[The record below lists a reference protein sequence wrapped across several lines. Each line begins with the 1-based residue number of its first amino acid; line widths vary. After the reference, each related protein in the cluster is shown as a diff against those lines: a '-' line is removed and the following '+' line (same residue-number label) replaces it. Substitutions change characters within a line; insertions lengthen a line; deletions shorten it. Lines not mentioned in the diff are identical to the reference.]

1 MKMIE
6 VKNLVKNY
14 EHKEAVKGIS
24 FTVEE
29 GKFFA
34 FLGENGAGKSTTI
47 NILATLL
54 KKNAGE
60 VRING
65 YLLDK
70 KDHLIRKDIGIV
82 FQQNMLD
89 EFLSVRENLLCRG
102 ELYGYSKKE
111 INLHIKELSIKIGI
125 EEILDRKYGKL
136 SGGQKRRADIARAL
150 ICKPKILILDEPTTG
165 LDPYTRKNVWD
176 CIMELRKEQSLTL
189 FLTTHYMEEAAN
201 ADQIII
207 IDKGKILEND
217 TPLNLKIKYSSDKLY
232 IYPKDKAELL
242 KRFSLTK
249 YTVESEEGKIV
260 LHIKNNLDAIEIVS
274 KLKNDILGF
283 ELLKGNLDQVFMTLI
298 EKNSME
304 GKNA

>member
-6 VKNLVKNY
+6 VKSLVKKYNKI
-14 EHKEAVKGIS
+14 HAVNGID
-24 FTVEE
+24 FDVEE

-54 KKNAGE
+54 KKTSGE

-65 YLLDK
+65 NVLDK
-70 KDHLIRKDIGIV
+70 KDELIRKDIGIV

-89 EFLSVRENLLCRG
+89 DFLTVKENLLCRG
-102 ELYGYSKKE
+102 TLYGYSKNKVSSR
-111 INLHIKELSIKIGI
+111 INELSNKIGI
-125 EEILDRKYGKL
+125 IEILDRKYGEL

-150 ICKPKILILDEPTTG
+150 ISKPKILILDEPTTG
-165 LDPYTRKNVWD
+165 LDPHTRKNVWD

-207 IDKGKILEND
+207 IDKGKIIEND
-217 TPLNLKIKYSSDKLY
+217 TPMNLKIKYSSDKLY
-232 IYPKDKAELL
+232 IYPKNKNEIVKQLGDFNYLFEI
-242 KRFSLTK
+242 
-249 YTVESEEGKIV
+249 ENEKIV
-260 LHIKNNLDAIEIVS
+260 LHIKNNLDAIEIINGM
-274 KLKNDILGF
+274 KNEILGF
-283 ELLKGNLDQVFMTLI
+283 ELIKGNLDQVFMTLI
-298 EKNSME
+298 EGSQKE
-304 GKNA
+304 IKNA